1 VTTRRAF
8 SLGLAGAAAAAAFRV
23 HADDKVKPSV
33 VGGITLGVGSYS
45 YRKFD
50 IDRMIASM
58 KTIGLSSVELWNG
71 HLEPAKTSDDDYRA
85 VKSRFDAAGIT
96 VSAYCVNFRTDWS
109 DELLDKGFR
118 GATLLGTNLMTA
130 SVEKPILDRLDAQC
144 KKHKITVGLHNHYLG
159 DPWFKGDKKVNFE
172 GPADWAEAFKGR
184 SDYLAINLDIG
195 HFFAAGHDPVA
206 YFKEHQAR
214 IVSLHIKDR
223 DNDAAKTNR
232 GPGEGKTPIV
242 EVLKLAKQVRFKYA
256 ANLEWELDDPD
267 PSDGVRRYF
276 EYMKKALA

>member
-1 VTTRRAF
+1 MTTRRAF
-8 SLGLAGAAAAAAFRV
+8 NLGLAGSVAAAALRLQ
-23 HADDKVKPSV
+23 ADEKVPASI
-33 VGGITLGVGSYS
+33 VGGIQLGVGSYS

-58 KTIGLSSVELWNG
+58 KTVGLSSVELWNG
-71 HLEPAKTSDDDYRA
+71 HLDPAKASEADYVSARR
-85 VKSRFDAAGIT
+85 RFDAAGIT

-130 SVEKPILDRLDAQC
+130 SVEKPILDRLDAHC
-144 KKHKITVGLHNHYLG
+144 VKHRITLGLHNHYLG
-159 DPWFKGDKKVNFE
+159 DPWFKGDKAINFQ
-172 GPADWAEAFKGR
+172 GPADFAEALEGR
-184 SDYLAINLDIG
+184 SPYLAINLDIG

-206 YFKEHQAR
+206 YFRAHHER

-223 DNDAAKTNR
+223 DDDAARTNR
-232 GPGEGKTPIV
+232 GPGEGKTPII
-242 EVLKLAKQVRFKYA
+242 EVLRLAKQLQFPYA
-256 ANLEWELDDPD
+256 ANLEWELDDAD
-267 PSDGVRRYF
+267 PTDGVRRSF